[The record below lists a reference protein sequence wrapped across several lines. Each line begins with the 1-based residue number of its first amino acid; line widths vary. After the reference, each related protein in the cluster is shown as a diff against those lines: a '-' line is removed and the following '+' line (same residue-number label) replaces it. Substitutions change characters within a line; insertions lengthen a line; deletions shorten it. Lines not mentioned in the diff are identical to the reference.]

1 MNAPNKQMPFD
12 APTSQGHIGKSH
24 DLTLALVKTEGNR
37 SAQKSGKLSASMQD
51 LGELG
56 NAAIDYAKSGFEVFP
71 LHPGKKLP
79 ATANGH
85 LSATSDINKIAAWW
99 RKNPDCNIGLLP
111 GEMQN
116 GKRLAV
122 LDVDPKN
129 GGDKTLAAWIAEHG
143 NMPDTL
149 TAITG
154 RGNGGVHHYFYV
166 PDDVAAS
173 CIAGDGLDF
182 KSSNGYVVAAPS
194 IHPDTL
200 KPYGWRGG
208 VDLIGADAMV
218 DNIADAPEWLISK
231 LRSRNRL
238 KKDRERLDREGVRPI
253 SPQQISDLKSALLH
267 IPADDYDLWMRMGMA
282 LYELDDVGKE
292 LWIEWSKKSDK
303 FSLIEAM
310 RKWRQFAKT
319 DHLHFESVFHEAGQ
333 HGWLNPLVAVS
344 DIEANISLEMLESLI
359 VPIDLSDE
367 VFEEHP
373 FIVDHIL
380 PCGETTLLAG
390 HGSAGKSFLS
400 LVMAIHVAMDL
411 PIGNLQVKKSK
422 VLFFSGEDD
431 GKQLNKR
438 TANICRLL
446 NIDRKSLINNLLLLD
461 VRSIDP
467 ALHRARKGVSIDNKT
482 ILMNRLITL
491 VDKEDPGLVI
501 IDNASETFDDE
512 ENARSPVRKFMRSL
526 RDLASPSRAV
536 LLLTHVNKANAG
548 SKGNQKVS
556 AEDYSGS
563 SAWHNSARS
572 RLSLARG
579 ENDGDLVLTHQKS
592 NYGALI
598 APIGF
603 IKVDG
608 VPIIKGELTKP
619 IEERRE
625 ALDKVKRDKD
635 KDALYQVLLTCEVD
649 HIHTPVA
656 VTGTYTAF
664 KHLSEREEF
673 PSDCDSSRTNKLL
686 QELRRDGRIYVN
698 LEKSLHRKVTERWRC
713 VTNEPDLV

>member
-1 MNAPNKQMPFD
+1 MSAPDKQMPSD
-12 APTSQGHIGKSH
+12 APTSQGQIGKSSNS
-24 DLTLALVKTEGNR
+24 TLALVKSEGNR
-37 SAQKSGKLSASMQD
+37 SAQKSGKLSASVQD

-56 NAAIDYAKSGFEVFP
+56 NAAIDLAKVGLEVFP
-71 LHPGKKLP
+71 LAPRSKIP
-79 ATANGH
+79 AIANGH
-85 LSATSDINKIAAWW
+85 LSATSDVNKIAAWW

-111 GEMQN
+111 GEMPN

-129 GGDKTLAAWIAEHG
+129 GGDNTLAAWIAEHG
-143 NMPDTL
+143 DMPDTL

-154 RGNGGVHHYFYV
+154 RGNGGAHHYFYV

-173 CIAGDGLDF
+173 CVAGEGLDF

-200 KPYGWRGG
+200 RPYGWSG
-208 VDLIGADAMV
+208 GADLVGVTV
-218 DNIADAPEWLISK
+218 DSIADAPEWLISK
-231 LRSRNRL
+231 LRSRNGV
-238 KKDRERLDREGVRPI
+238 KKEREQSDREGIRAA
-253 SPQQISDLKSALLH
+253 SPQQISDLKSALSH
-267 IPADDYDLWMRMGMA
+267 IPADGYELWMRMGMA

-303 FSLIEAM
+303 FSLTEAM

-319 DHLHFESVFHEAGQ
+319 DDLHFESVFHEAGQ
-333 HGWLNPLVAVS
+333 HGWLNPLAAVS
-344 DIEANISLEMLESLI
+344 DAETNISLEMLESLI
-359 VPIDLSDE
+359 VPIDLSDD

-390 HGSAGKSFLS
+390 HGGAGKSFLS
-400 LVMAIHVAMDL
+400 LVMAIHVVMGL

-431 GKQLNKR
+431 GKQLNRR
-438 TANICRLL
+438 TANISRILG
-446 NIDRKSLINNLLLLD
+446 IDRNSLVDNLLLLD
-461 VRSIDP
+461 ARSIDP
-467 ALHRARKGVSIDNKT
+467 ALHRARKSVAIDNKT
-482 ILMNRLITL
+482 ILMNHLIAL
-491 VDKEDPGLVI
+491 VDKEDPGLII

-512 ENARSPVRKFMRSL
+512 ENVRAPVRKFMRSL
-526 RDLASPSRAV
+526 RALTSPSRAV
-536 LLLTHVNKANAG
+536 LLLTHVNKASMSG
-548 SKGNQKVS
+548 GKFKGGT
-556 AEDYSGS
+556 EDYSGS

-572 RLSLARG
+572 RLSLAKG
-579 ENDGDLVLTHQKS
+579 ESDGDLVLTHHKS

-598 APIGF
+598 APISL

-608 VPIIKGELTKP
+608 VPIVKGELTKP

-625 ALDKVKRDKD
+625 ALDKVRRDRD
-635 KDALYQVLLTCEVD
+635 KDALYQVLLTCEAD

-664 KHLSEREEF
+664 KHLSEREGF

-686 QELRRDGRIYVN
+686 QELQHDGRIYVN
-698 LEKSLHRKVTERWRC
+698 LEKTLHRKVTERWRC